1 MEYSEDDFLPLSGI
15 QHFSFCRRQW
25 ALIHIEQQWN
35 ENYLTADGRAKHEHA
50 HSGPAREKRG
60 DTILIREMP
69 VSSRKLGLSGI
80 CDVVEFKSSKSGV
93 PIFGTPG
100 KWLPCPVEYKRGKPK
115 ENPADRLQL
124 CCEAMCLEEMLVC
137 PPIEKAYLFYFELN
151 HRVEIILD
159 DELRSLVAAMS
170 EEMHEYYRRGYT
182 PRVRKNNSCKACS
195 LKNICVPEAYKNASD
210 YIKRRLEESVP

>member
-35 ENYLTADGRAKHEHA
+35 ENYFTADGRAKHEHA
-50 HSGPAREKRG
+50 HNGPAREKRG
-60 DTILIREMP
+60 DTLLIREMP
-69 VSSRKLGLSGI
+69 VSSRRLGLGGI
-80 CDVVEFKSSKSGV
+80 CDVVEFKKDESGV

-100 KWLPCPVEYKRGKPK
+100 KWTFYPVEYKRGKPK

-137 PPIEKAYLFYFELN
+137 PPIEKAYLFYFEIN
-151 HRVEIILD
+151 HRVEVILD
-159 DELRSLVAAMS
+159 KDLRSLVESIAK
-170 EEMHEYYRRGYT
+170 EMHEYYRRGYT
-182 PRVRKNNSCKACS
+182 PKVRKNKSCKACS
-195 LKNICVPEAYKNASD
+195 LKDICVPKADKDASG
-210 YIKRRLEESVP
+210 YIKKRLEELET

>member
-93 PIFGTPG
+93 PIFGTG
-100 KWLPCPVEYKRGKPK
+100 KMAPLPHGIQARQTQGK
-115 ENPADRLQL
+115 
-124 CCEAMCLEEMLVC
+124 
-137 PPIEKAYLFYFELN
+137 
-151 HRVEIILD
+151 
-159 DELRSLVAAMS
+159 S
-170 EEMHEYYRRGYT
+170 RRQT
-182 PRVRKNNSCKACS
+182 SA
-195 LKNICVPEAYKNASD
+195 L
-210 YIKRRLEESVP
+210 L